1 MWSAASLSTSKRQKL
16 GTHAED
22 AFGQTAGDDGV
33 LFYLCVIKV
42 WLRQVV
48 LARTLIC
55 RSICRGMMEFMRDI
69 LGASISEGGVPD
81 LHQLAAQRL
90 GGINQTQDLSQI
102 RVGLHYEILT
112 VTSRCCAIE
121 LKMDA
126 AKEDGTSYTLTC
138 QLDKAR

>member
-102 RVGLHYEILT
+102 RVGLHYEILHCNEP
-112 VTSRCCAIE
+112 VLCHRIE
-121 LKMDA
+121 N
-126 AKEDGTSYTLTC
+126 GC
-138 QLDKAR
+138 RQGGRHQLHTYLPT